1 MNDSYN
7 SALQENEAY
16 LDSVAAKQTALNAT
30 FQEFANNVLTSDMVK
45 NFLEFVNNLLKLA
58 NTDFGKIVTQFGILT
73 SLGWGAGELV
83 KVSKIIP
90 TIISQFTTLGT
101 IAGAAGA
108 AGGITSLADAGAA
121 AALVLE
127 GSFLPVVMTIAGILM
142 VGGYLWKATEDYR
155 KSFSELTADIEDNT
169 SKLETNKQRLEEINN
184 MAWDE
189 KTPAIQNEQ
198 KALEKENEELEKQ
211 IKKLNKLKDAK
222 ASTALD
228 GTVTEKRYTVTK
240 ATGQASKY
248 ADLIQNVDF
257 SSYKEL
263 EKYLGERIPDAAGKT
278 KKELEDLGITFGVV
292 ERQVYKTGEAYQDAL
307 IDKAH
312 DLTASLLSGKESAE
326 EQKEAYEDVIK
337 ELTDYADKQDA
348 LGVSS
353 DDTRDAIDRLTNAF
367 EINTAVTEEAAGQTA
382 ITAAEAENLKN
393 KYPQLAAA
401 IQNVNGVNYLNVE
414 SLKAVTGASEEE
426 VVAMYD
432 AVAALTVFQNT
443 QLDLSQQINE
453 VYRLGEALGVAQSE
467 LAAFQQGVGQAT
479 TISSIMQEAVLEG
492 KPISRAEAERI
503 YTQSV
508 WNRWKATTNV
518 SNKVKSGVTKTTGTG
533 TTAGTGSASKARS
546 SAAKSTQKEETAE
559 EKLSKAIKAANEAYS
574 EQITI
579 LENRMY
585 ILEQQ
590 APDDPLASEEA
601 LNQYKSVQEQK
612 IAYYKQMQQKTHD
625 LAEEYRRLGVKEES
639 ETLTD
644 LGKKW
649 WQYQK
654 EIKDVYASISDY
666 TDKFADKL
674 KEQAEEVRQ
683 KAIEEAEKVREAEKE
698 AINDTIDSL
707 QRKQNAY
714 EILFDYM
721 SEQVDAEISKLEEEK
736 SAVEDYW
743 DERIQAIQDTNDAT
757 EESIELE
764 EKLNNLAKAKAK
776 KSYVFKDGRFQYV
789 ENVDEISQA
798 QSELDAYNRQKAL
811 AQEVANLEKLKK
823 KATDSIDAQIKNWQK
838 YKDEWSSVV
847 KKYQA
852 EQNKLLVEQELGVKL
867 EGNNWKN
874 RVNQFSDFA
883 DQYKKVMSEIED
895 AQKEL
900 EEILTKEIVIPDI
913 KIPDGIY
920 MTEEDRIALAQAGR
934 DYNNATTDAERK
946 AAHERAEAI
955 RRKYGYSGGIAGD
968 EYIPTTSDSSS
979 SSSNRKNNTSSSS
992 NSSSSSSS
1000 GSKLPQDLAG
1010 RANNPDKYAEGTY
1023 RARGGLSIVGE
1034 KGPEL
1039 RVLNTGDGILPG
1051 NVTKNL
1057 WDWGKINPNQ
1067 FTGTN
1072 VTNVNVSNVSLPNVK
1087 TAEDFVAGL
1096 RNLAIQRAYKR

>member
-16 LDSVAAKQTALNAT
+16 LDSVAAKQTALNTT

-58 NTDFGKIVTQFGILT
+58 NTDFGKVVTQFGILT

-83 KVSKIIP
+83 KVSKIIL

-127 GSFLPVVMTIAGILM
+127 SSLLPVVMTIAGILM

-155 KSFSELTADIEDNT
+155 KSFSELTDDIEDNT

-189 KTPAIQNEQ
+189 KTPAIENER

-222 ASTALD
+222 ESTALD

-240 ATGQASKY
+240 ATGQYGKY
-248 ADLIQNVDF
+248 SDLLTNVDF
-257 SSYKEL
+257 SSYEEL
-263 EKYLGERIPDAAGKT
+263 EKYLGERIPEAAGKT
-278 KKELEDLGITFGVV
+278 KEQLESMGITLGVV
-292 ERQVYKTGEAYQDAL
+292 ERTVYKIGEAYQDAL

-382 ITAAEAENLKN
+382 ITAAEVEKLKA
-393 KYPQLAAA
+393 KYPQLAAVL
-401 IQNVNGVNYLNVE
+401 QNVNGVYYLSVE
-414 SLKAVTGASEEE
+414 ALSKATFAKEED
-426 VVAMYD
+426 VRAAYD
-432 AVAALTVFQNT
+432 ATAALTVLSNT
-443 QLDLSQQINE
+443 QLDFSQQLSQLATLATGLNLVSEQ
-453 VYRLGEALGVAQSE
+453 VAN
-467 LAAFQQGVGQAT
+467 FGN
-479 TISSIMQEAVLEG
+479 SSIMSATSKMAGALGNKSQQQKYL
-492 KPISRAEAERI
+492 
-503 YTQSV
+503 QSV
-508 WNRWKATTNV
+508 WKNWLNSADLSVHVTPTT
-518 SNKVKSGVTKTTGTG
+518 SGTG
-533 TTAGTGSASKARS
+533 GGGGGTTSSASKARS

-574 EQITI
+574 EQIAI

-789 ENVDEISQA
+789 EDVDEISQA

-852 EQNKLLVEQELGVKL
+852 EQSKLLVEQELGIKL

-1039 RVLNTGDGILPG
+1039 RVLNTGDGILPR